1 MVVSYISMF
10 IKNMEYIQNLFFY
23 KKVTNNNIEEKINT
37 KSLEETTY
45 WMDKKNEL
53 LIKKEKQIENMRAE
67 MQILRNLVKQ
77 KDERI
82 EQLTILIQELQR
94 QKMCN
99 SF

>member
-1 MVVSYISMF
+1 
-10 IKNMEYIQNLFFY
+10 MEYIQKLFFY
-23 KKVTNNNIEEKINT
+23 KKLTNNIEEKKNT
-37 KSLEETTY
+37 KSLEETTS
-45 WMDKKNEL
+45 WMDYKNEL

-82 EQLTILIQELQR
+82 EQLIMVIQELERQR
-94 QKMCN
+94 LSS

>member
-1 MVVSYISMF
+1 MVISDISMF
-10 IKNMEYIQNLFFY
+10 IESMEYIQNLFFY
-23 KKVTNNNIEEKINT
+23 KKLTNNIEQKTNT
-37 KSLEETTY
+37 KSLEESVD

-77 KDERI
+77 KDDRI
-82 EQLTILIQELQR
+82 EQLTIMLHKLERRKLR
-94 QKMCN
+94 N

>member
-1 MVVSYISMF
+1 MF
-10 IKNMEYIQNLFFY
+10 IESMEYIQNLFFY
-23 KKVTNNNIEEKINT
+23 KKVTNNIEEKTNT
-37 KSLEETTY
+37 KSLEKSVD

-77 KDERI
+77 KDDRI
-82 EQLTILIQELQR
+82 EQLTIMLHELEIR
-94 QKMCN
+94 KLSS

>member
-1 MVVSYISMF
+1 MVISDISMF
-10 IKNMEYIQNLFFY
+10 IESMEY
-23 KKVTNNNIEEKINT
+23 NIEEKKNT
-37 KSLEETTY
+37 KSLEELVD

-77 KDERI
+77 KDDRI
-82 EQLTILIQELQR
+82 EQLTIMLHELER
-94 QKMCN
+94 RKLSS